1 MGDRGFKIVV
11 QSGCGDADHSD
22 GLNGTACSG
31 TKEVNPPPVAHGHN
45 TLFGEKTEKGEC
57 EANFNY
63 LPDVFWEEAA
73 GRVYRL
79 GVGLNGLNIL
89 LWTMEHDSFLR
100 ATKS

>member
-1 MGDRGFKIVV
+1 MQITAMVWMAQRTAEQKEWTLHLRLMVERG
-11 QSGCGDADHSD
+11 
-22 GLNGTACSG
+22 
-31 TKEVNPPPVAHGHN
+31 

-63 LPDVFWEEAA
+63 LPDVFWEEEA
-73 GRVYRL
+73 GRGYRL

-89 LWTMEHDSFLR
+89 LWTMEHDSCLR